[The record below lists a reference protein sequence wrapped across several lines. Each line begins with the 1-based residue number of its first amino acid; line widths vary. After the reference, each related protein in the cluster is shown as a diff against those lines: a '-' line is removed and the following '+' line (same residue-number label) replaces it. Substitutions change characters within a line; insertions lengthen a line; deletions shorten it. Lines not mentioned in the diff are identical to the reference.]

1 MLAGANGKSRVE
13 SVADAVRKRICLAE
27 PGRDMVLHEGAL
39 ASEFHMSRTPVRQV
53 LQRLAY
59 ERLVETR
66 SGIGTIA
73 VALDEAHRDRYLRV
87 HQGILRAVVAAQ
99 QAMLDMRQKSQIL
112 ALAGLLEQQPTSD
125 AEFHFEIRSQL
136 IAVLADVIE
145 DPILRDAHLASHW
158 RVVRCDMRDYLRDA
172 DNAARRL
179 KMLIDAVAQAVG
191 KDLLFQALLEHDL
204 QA

>member
-1 MLAGANGKSRVE
+1 MLAGANAKSRVE

-27 PGRDMVLHEGAL
+27 PGQDLVLHEGAL
-39 ASEFHMSRTPVRQV
+39 AGEFHMSRTPIRQV

-73 VALDEAHRDRYLRV
+73 VALDESHRDRYLRA
-87 HQGILRAVVAAQ
+87 HHGILRAVIASQETV
-99 QAMLDMRQKSQIL
+99 LDMRQKSQIL
-112 ALAGLLEQQPTSD
+112 ALAGLLDQQPARD
-125 AEFHFEIRSQL
+125 AEFHFEIRGQL
-136 IAVLADVIE
+136 IAILADAIE

-158 RVVRCDMRDYLRDA
+158 RVVRCDLRDYMRDPDSA
-172 DNAARRL
+172 GRRL
-179 KMLIDAVAQAVG
+179 KALIDAVARSVG
-191 KDLLFQALLEHDL
+191 GGLLFQTLLEHDL